1 MHMEVAHMTTENAF
15 EILGILPS
23 ASHFQIKTAYR
34 RAISRFHP
42 DRLISRGA
50 GENELKYATLK
61 TQSIKAAYDK
71 IRKDRGIYR

>member
-1 MHMEVAHMTTENAF
+1 MTTDNAF
-15 EILGILPS
+15 EILGLSPT
-23 ASHFQIKTAYR
+23 ASHYQIKTAYR

-71 IRKDRGIYR
+71 IRIEKGILR

>member
-1 MHMEVAHMTTENAF
+1 MTTENAF
-15 EILGILPS
+15 EILGLLPS
-23 ASHFQIKTAYR
+23 ASHSQIKIAYR

-71 IRKDRGIYR
+71 IRLEKGFLR